1 MRYEVH
7 QPNASGMIDNDH
19 NLICSKLEI
28 QCYSTSTASLPE
40 DGKRER
46 KIKQIICGV
55 YFWVHTTVV
64 LIIPR
69 IGGTKEEKIG
79 KGERNYCMCS
89 VTYYSTTA
97 TTSDGGATP
106 GPAVGRPNN
115 VNFSS
120 HRARVASLTASLAF
134 ARSFSALEGV
144 RHNTSSV
151 LET

>member
-1 MRYEVH
+1 MIVISYVQSWRYS
-7 QPNASGMIDNDH
+7 AI
-19 NLICSKLEI
+19 
-28 QCYSTSTASLPE
+28 YSTSTASLPQ
-40 DGKRER
+40 DGKREH
-46 KIKQIICGV
+46 KLKQIICGV

-69 IGGTKEEKIG
+69 IGGTKEKIG
-79 KGERNYCMCS
+79 KGERNYCMYS
-89 VTYYSTTA
+89 VTYYSTA